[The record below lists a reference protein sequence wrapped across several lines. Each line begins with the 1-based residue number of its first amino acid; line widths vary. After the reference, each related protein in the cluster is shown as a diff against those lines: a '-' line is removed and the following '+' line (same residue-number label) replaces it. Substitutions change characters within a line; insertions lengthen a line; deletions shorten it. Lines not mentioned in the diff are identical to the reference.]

1 MEVWKAQS
9 LAFQSLMHSK
19 TLQSEP
25 FCSYLHA
32 NIVKFLPSAFMP
44 LPNVCNNFCFKSKYS
59 SIAIIISIHITLILH
74 KLMEI
79 QSLVS
84 NSEIPWYFF
93 YHSIIYSQ
101 ISLRNMLK
109 TVILLMNFWVLKIL
123 NWTIKRL
130 FNYHVWP
137 TICFLD
143 FISEV
148 SSWLLL
154 IKHTLFY
161 FICYS
166 FKQ

>member
-1 MEVWKAQS
+1 
-9 LAFQSLMHSK
+9 MHSK

-79 QSLVS
+79 QNLVS
-84 NSEIPWYFF
+84 NSVIPSYFF

-109 TVILLMNFWVLKIL
+109 TVILLLSIKNSEMNNQKTF
-123 NWTIKRL
+123 

-161 FICYS
+161 FICHS